1 MKIGQQ
7 LQSGGKGIIKNQGGR
22 PTKYKKRF
30 ISEVNDYLQEMSKY
44 RDKLPT
50 IEGFSIRLGVN
61 ITSIYEWMKSE
72 KEFSKAIQDI
82 KTVQHEKLVNDGV
95 YRKTNS
101 PIVKLILMNNHGYK
115 ERTDTTSDNKALPT
129 PLLQNLTIHAP
140 KDEVLEGE
148 EVLK

>member
-1 MKIGQQ
+1 MKIGSQ
-7 LQSGGKGIIKNQGGR
+7 LQSNGKGIIKNQGGR
-22 PTKYKKRF
+22 PTKYKKSY
-30 ISEVNDYLQEMSKY
+30 IAKVDDYLLKMSKY
-44 RDKLPT
+44 KDKLPT
-50 IEGFSIRLGVN
+50 IEGLSIELGIAVS
-61 ITSIYEWMKSE
+61 SIYEWMKVEDRFSE
-72 KEFSKAIQDI
+72 AIQRI

-129 PLLQNLTIHAP
+129 PLLQNLTINAP

>member
-7 LQSGGKGIIKNQGGR
+7 LQSNGKGIIKNQGGR
-22 PTKYKKRF
+22 PTKYKKSY
-30 ISEVNDYLQEMSKY
+30 IAKVDDYLLKMSKY
-44 RDKLPT
+44 KDKLPT
-50 IEGFSIRLGVN
+50 IEGLSIELGIAVS
-61 ITSIYEWMKSE
+61 SIYEWMKVEDRFSE
-72 KEFSKAIQDI
+72 AIQRI

-129 PLLQNLTIHAP
+129 PLLQNLTINAP